1 MADEQD
7 KKDNFEIVEA
17 QDGSATVDLP
27 DGMMEAGPDDGQ
39 NDEVEAHADDQGG
52 DSGEDQ
58 HDDELQI
65 GRAHV

>member
-27 DGMMEAGPDDGQ
+27 DGMMEAGPDDRS
-39 NDEVEAHADDQGG
+39 EEHT
-52 DSGEDQ
+52 S
-58 HDDELQI
+58 ELQS
-65 GRAHV
+65 H